1 MMESFATM
9 DTFFLALG
17 ILLAGGFLGFV
28 ISRIADQKM
37 TDIVTQGSACLA
49 SALVVCFAGGV
60 LYRGM
65 GVATSFET
73 TFPSLSFALRIDGL
87 SAFFLLIIGV
97 VATLASLYGIGYRKQ
112 SGGHY
117 RSESFGFFYAL
128 FLVGLFL
135 VPAANNALFF
145 LVVWEIMSL
154 ASYFLVVTEYH
165 DEKNV
170 RAGFLYFLMTH
181 FGTAFITLSFF
192 LAQQATGSL
201 DFDLWRTD
209 FGSIDAVTQGLIYG
223 LALLGFGTKAGII
236 PLHIW
241 LPAAHPAAPSH
252 VSALMSGVMLKTA
265 VFMIIRFFFDF
276 FPGAPM
282 EWGLLLLVLGSVS
295 AVLGVL
301 YALSES
307 DVKRMLAY
315 SSIENIGII
324 FLGIGS
330 AVVALGYGMEKFAFF
345 GLAAALYHTMNHAM
359 FKSLLFLGAGSVVSA
374 TGTRNM
380 ESYGGLLKVL
390 PWTGFFFLVGSM
402 AISALPPLNG
412 FASEWLTFQSL
423 FIGVSSPSI
432 LVKSVFIGSITALAL
447 TGGLAAACFVK
458 AFGVTFLARPRSDV
472 ILHTKESPRTMLIP
486 MGVLALLSVV
496 LGVFSTTVIAG
507 LVGIVRSIALSTGDP
522 LRFAFWEFIENRAIF
537 STVLPLE
544 WMAIGCILAL
554 ALPIALVSW
563 HTRKRS
569 VTVVRTWDCGE
580 NLTPRTEITGTS
592 FSRAF
597 MTIFRGILRPTR
609 QIDVEYHDDASRYFI
624 ASHTV
629 VTDRV
634 DVYRKY
640 VYQPIQIVLTFL
652 GNKAKL
658 VQTGNIN
665 TYLLYIFLTL
675 IILCIVATRPPI
687 L

>member
-1 MMESFATM
+1 MIEQFATM
-9 DTFFLALG
+9 NTFFWALG
-17 ILLAGGFLGFV
+17 ILLFGGCAGFIV
-28 ISRIADQKM
+28 SRIATQKM
-37 TDIVTQGSACLA
+37 TDGVTQGSAFLA
-49 SALVVCFAGGV
+49 SLLTSLFSGSILYQGV
-60 LYRGM
+60 
-65 GVATSFET
+65 GVAKSFESA
-73 TFPSLSFALRIDGL
+73 FPLLSFSFHVDGL
-87 SAFFLLIIGV
+87 SAFFLLIISV
-97 VATLASLYGIGYRKQ
+97 VAMMASLYGIGYRKQ

-128 FLVGLFL
+128 FLAGLFL
-135 VPAANNALFF
+135 VPVANNALFF

-192 LAQQATGSL
+192 LAQQATGSF
-201 DFDLWRTD
+201 DFDMWRTA
-209 FGSIDAVTQGLIYG
+209 FGSIDTMTLSWIYG

-241 LPAAHPAAPSH
+241 LPEAHPAAPSH

-282 EWGLLLLVLGSVS
+282 EWGLLLLVLGSIS
-295 AVLGVL
+295 AVLGVM

-380 ESYGGLLKVL
+380 ERYGGLIRVMPYTAVL
-390 PWTGFFFLVGSM
+390 FLIGSM

-423 FIGVSSPSI
+423 FIGASSPSI
-432 LVKSVFIGSITALAL
+432 FVKSIFIGSIAALAL
-447 TGGLAAACFVK
+447 TGGLVAACFVK
-458 AFGVTFLARPRSDV
+458 AFGITFLARPRSDV
-472 ILHTKESPRTMLIP
+472 ARDAQEVSFFMLVP
-486 MGVLALLSVV
+486 MGVLSLLLLL
-496 LGVFSTTVIAG
+496 LGVFSTTVIAA
-507 LVGIVRSIALSTGDP
+507 LVGVVGSIAPATGDP
-522 LRFAFWEFIENRAIF
+522 MHFIFWEFIENRSMFA
-537 STVLPLE
+537 SVLPLE
-544 WMAIGCILAL
+544 WVALGLAV
-554 ALPIALVSW
+554 ALISLVGIVQWSA
-563 HTRKRS
+563 RNRS
-569 VTVVRTWDCGE
+569 VSIVRTWDCGE
-580 NLTPRTEITGTS
+580 DLNSRTEITGAS
-592 FSRAF
+592 FSRALQ
-597 MTIFRGILRPTR
+597 TIFQGVLRPTK
-609 QIDVEYHDDASRYFI
+609 QTDVEYHDEALRYFI
-624 ASHTV
+624 KSRTV
-629 VTDRV
+629 TTDRV
-634 DVYRKY
+634 DVYQDYLYRPL
-640 VYQPIQIVLTFL
+640 QNGL
-652 GNKAKL
+652 GWLGDKAKL
-658 VQTGNIN
+658 IQTGNIN
-665 TYLLYIFLTL
+665 TYLLYVFMTL
-675 IILCIVATRPPI
+675 LVLLIVATK
-687 L
+687 

>member
-1 MMESFATM
+1 MIEQFATM
-9 DTFFLALG
+9 NTFFWALG
-17 ILLAGGFLGFV
+17 ILLFGGCAGFIV
-28 ISRIADQKM
+28 SRIATQKM
-37 TDIVTQGSACLA
+37 TDGVTQGSGFLA
-49 SALVVCFAGGV
+49 SLLVSLFSGSILYQGV
-60 LYRGM
+60 
-65 GVATSFET
+65 GVAESFESA
-73 TFPSLSFALRIDGL
+73 FPLLSFSFHVDGL
-87 SAFFLLIIGV
+87 SAFFLLIISV
-97 VATLASLYGIGYRKQ
+97 VAMMASLYGIGYRKQ

-128 FLVGLFL
+128 FLAGLFL
-135 VPAANNALFF
+135 VPVANNALFF

-192 LAQQATGSL
+192 LAQQATGSF
-201 DFDLWRTD
+201 DFDMWRTA
-209 FGSIDAVTQGLIYG
+209 FGSIDTMTLSWIYG

-241 LPAAHPAAPSH
+241 LPEAHPAAPSH

-282 EWGLLLLVLGSVS
+282 EWGLLLLVLGSIS
-295 AVLGVL
+295 AVLGVM

-380 ESYGGLLKVL
+380 ERYGGLIRVMPYTAVL
-390 PWTGFFFLVGSM
+390 FLIGSM

-423 FIGVSSPSI
+423 FIGASSPSI
-432 LVKSVFIGSITALAL
+432 FVKSIFIGSIAALAL
-447 TGGLAAACFVK
+447 TGGLVAACFVK
-458 AFGVTFLARPRSDV
+458 AFGITFLARPRSDV
-472 ILHTKESPRTMLIP
+472 ARDAQEVSFFMLVP
-486 MGVLALLSVV
+486 MGVLSLLLVL
-496 LGVFSTTVIAG
+496 LGVFSTTVIAA
-507 LVGIVRSIALSTGDP
+507 LVGVVGSIAPATGDP
-522 LRFAFWEFIENRAIF
+522 MHFIFWEFIENRSMFA
-537 STVLPLE
+537 SVLPLE
-544 WMAIGCILAL
+544 WVALGLAV
-554 ALPIALVSW
+554 ALISLVGIVQWSA
-563 HTRKRS
+563 RNRS
-569 VTVVRTWDCGE
+569 VSIVRTWDCGE
-580 NLTPRTEITGTS
+580 DLNSRTEITGAS
-592 FSRAF
+592 FSRALQ
-597 MTIFRGILRPTR
+597 TIFQGVLRPTK
-609 QIDVEYHDDASRYFI
+609 QTDVEYHDEALRYFI
-624 ASHTV
+624 KSRTV
-629 VTDRV
+629 TTDRV
-634 DVYRKY
+634 DVYQDYLYRPL
-640 VYQPIQIVLTFL
+640 QNGL
-652 GNKAKL
+652 GWLGDKAKL
-658 VQTGNIN
+658 IQTGNIN
-665 TYLLYIFLTL
+665 TYLLYVFMTL
-675 IILCIVATRPPI
+675 LVLLIVATK
-687 L
+687 